1 MQEYRLQ
8 KTATNEKSGVG
19 QHAGIMGQH
28 EQEWWVNMRRNLH
41 VYPVIHIAKIFE
53 GINIIELAGFQQ
65 GEK

>member
-28 EQEWWVNMRRNLH
+28 EQEWWVNMRRNLQNDC
-41 VYPVIHIAKIFE
+41 ITDTI
-53 GINIIELAGFQQ
+53 
-65 GEK
+65 